1 MTEMTMNAPEV
12 MCEPTPETLPEIPAA
27 VPEAEAA
34 AEVTTEMPEPEKPY
48 KFRKLGAPDV
58 FLMFKIISDIG
69 INEFTVVFGADGVI
83 NTLKQIKEKEDQTD
97 QDSAEMMAAASV
109 AMEIVPIILGNIGKC
124 EKKIYELLAKTS
136 NLTVEEITA
145 DGNAVMFMEMVID
158 FLKKDEFP
166 DFFKVV
172 SKLFK

>member
-1 MTEMTMNAPEV
+1 MKETTMAMPAEGINVAEAIETAVPAAEPEV
-12 MCEPTPETLPEIPAA
+12 NP
-27 VPEAEAA
+27 VPEVE
-34 AEVTTEMPEPEKPY
+34 EKPY
-48 KFRKLGAPDV
+48 TFRKLGAPDV
-58 FLMFKIISDIG
+58 FLMFNIVKDIG
-69 INEFTVVFGADGVI
+69 ISEFTAVFGSDGVI
-83 NTLKQIKEKEDQTD
+83 NTLKKINEEGTEG
-97 QDSAEMMAAASV
+97 DSAEMMAAMAI
-109 AMEIVPIILGNIGKC
+109 ALEIGGVVLGNIGKC

-166 DFFKVV
+166 DFFRVV